1 MYISVFGCGG
11 LVNTSS
17 GGRISSPG
25 FGAVSSYPANMTCVW
40 MLDVAGVVRFTLHVY
55 LGMQTCTDRLDVY
68 QDTTFTARY
77 IHPTI
82 TYLKSLKVDTTY
94 LDSSSALGVM
104 HSIANLQCKLTPLS
118 PPKSAS
124 KNITSLNRLH
134 IHVFGNHILSDQ
146 CVVQF
151 CLNLV
156 KL

>member
-82 TYLKSLKVDTTY
+82 TYLKGQRHEIKTY
-94 LDSSSALGVM
+94 F
-104 HSIANLQCKLTPLS
+104 IIYTFQEFLQL
-118 PPKSAS
+118 
-124 KNITSLNRLH
+124 
-134 IHVFGNHILSDQ
+134 F
-146 CVVQF
+146 
-151 CLNLV
+151 
-156 KL
+156 